1 MASGL
6 PVHLVLPGPSGSKQ
20 LCHLCVWSS
29 LGQTQE
35 QAPVGGPRVE
45 VRADSGPLG
54 QPQEQAP
61 VRGPC
66 VDKITIELQGLN
78 D

>member
-1 MASGL
+1 M
-6 PVHLVLPGPSGSKQ
+6 
-20 LCHLCVWSS
+20 
-29 LGQTQE
+29 
-35 QAPVGGPRVE
+35 GGPRVE

-61 VRGPC
+61 VRGPR
-66 VDKITIELQGLN
+66 VDKITIELQGRN